1 MFGSLRIENTIM
13 SHPSS
18 PLKEEV
24 GIFFISL
31 LFFAPF
37 LFYSPLRVGL
47 WIESEFLI
55 LIFQLFCSIGALMLA
70 IQLRQIPLIKHPSM
84 LCLAGLIG
92 LSCFLLVWHP
102 FKGASWFGP
111 PETGMGIALLLCLY
125 VMVVLFW
132 WALAKHPVLFVTM
145 GLLGACALGVWVLC
159 VDQGFIKV
167 KNLYTF
173 KSFLAFVGLAV
184 LAFTARLEKK
194 WHKCFFVSCA
204 VLIVLISTNKTAIA
218 ALFCLPV
225 FLGVLSRFP
234 FEKARLFAVSVVVL
248 GPFITCGFE
257 WTIASPDRFLT
268 IWSRLLS
275 QKIVYVALFDNPWIL
290 LHGLGW
296 GNFTEL
302 LIKYGAVVS
311 QDPYAVSPFMD
322 KTWDALA
329 RYDFHNHNCFL
340 ETLSAQGIGGF
351 LCHLGFLG
359 SLMYFCDSK
368 HFKAGFSFLFAYGVT
383 CANWFEMPLSVPF
396 TALGFACLL
405 STKTSGD
412 QASSSN
418 GVRVLFGGMATVL
431 CATFL
436 MNARMALENDT
447 AGKGLIE
454 DTLRVHAPFLL
465 SKFYNDDFQR
475 GGPYLAKTIENFIE
489 TSRENKDELDF
500 ADFATQYLYYRES
513 IARYVPISY
522 RLLDAQKKLETLLY
536 QDLKDVDALEPLQI
550 KYPHQ

>member
-1 MFGSLRIENTIM
+1 MFDSLRIENAIM
-13 SHPSS
+13 SHPSF

-24 GIFFISL
+24 RVFFSSL
-31 LFFAPF
+31 LFFSPF
-37 LFYSPLRVGL
+37 LFYTPLRVGL

-55 LIFQLFCSIGALMLA
+55 LIFQLFCSVGALMLA
-70 IQLRQIPLIKHPSM
+70 LQKRQMPILTHPSM

-92 LSCFLLVWHP
+92 LSCVLLAWHP

-111 PETGMGIALLLCLY
+111 PETGMGIGLLLCLY

-132 WALAKHPVLFVTM
+132 EGLEKRPVLFVTI

-159 VDQGFIKV
+159 VDQGLIKV
-167 KNLYTF
+167 KNFYTF

-194 WHKCFFVSCA
+194 WHKCVFVSCA
-204 VLIVLISTNKTAIA
+204 VAIVLISTNKTAIA
-218 ALFCLPV
+218 ALFCAPV
-225 FLGVLSRFP
+225 FLWMLSRFS
-234 FEKARLFAVSVVVL
+234 FEKARHLAVAVVVL
-248 GPFITCGFE
+248 APFLTCGFE
-257 WTIASPDRFLT
+257 WLIASPGRFLT

-275 QKIVYVALFDNPWIL
+275 QKIVYVALADNPWIL

-359 SLMYFCDSK
+359 TLMSFCDSK
-368 HFKAGFSFLFAYGVT
+368 HFKAGFSFLFVYGVT
-383 CANWFEMPLSVPF
+383 CANWFEMPLSIPF

-405 STKTSGD
+405 SGRTFGD
-412 QASSSN
+412 QVPSFN
-418 GVRVLFGGMATVL
+418 RTRVLFGGIAVVL

-436 MNARMALENDT
+436 MNARMSLENDT
-447 AGKGLIE
+447 AGGGRIE
-454 DTLRVHAPFLL
+454 DTLRAHAPFLV
-465 SKFYNDDFQR
+465 SQFYIDDFQR
-475 GGPYLAKTIENFIE
+475 GGPYLAKLVENFIE
-489 TSRENKDELDF
+489 TSKENKDELDLV
-500 ADFATQYLYYRES
+500 DFTNQYLYYRES
-513 IARYVPISY
+513 IARYVPMSY
-522 RLLDAQKKLETLLY
+522 RLLDARNKLEALLY
-536 QDLKDVDALEPLQI
+536 QDFKDVDALEPLQM
-550 KYPHQ
+550 KYPRR